1 MYNYIEGQWRESTAT
16 DMLPVVNPA
25 TGDELDRTPL
35 SSAEEVDQAARA
47 AAKAFPG
54 WRRVPVAERI
64 QYLFRLKMLLEEHI
78 DDIARTITMEA
89 GKTLGESRAEMRRAI
104 ENVEVACGAPILSQG
119 YNSEDIASGIDEM
132 MIRQPLGVCAIIA
145 PFNFPGMIPFWF
157 LPYAIACGNTVVI
170 KPSER
175 VPLTMQKVFKLLD
188 SLTLPAGVVNLVNGG
203 REAVNAILDH
213 PTIRSVSFV
222 GSSAIA
228 RHVYSRGAA
237 SGKRV
242 QCQGGAKNP
251 VIVMPDA
258 DMASASEIIADS
270 AFGCAGQRCL
280 ASSFAVA
287 VGAASRSFTQAI
299 QEKAAARVTGYG
311 LEDGVQMGPVISA
324 ESRARIEQLIDKAIR
339 EGARPIVDGRNP
351 DIPKY
356 RKGHFVAPTVLED
369 LPVESEVARTEI
381 FGPVLSVHHVE
392 DIDQAIALVN
402 TGAYGNQACLFTT
415 SGANARKF
423 RYEAE
428 VGNVGIN
435 VGVAAPMAFFPF
447 SGARESF
454 FGDLHGQ
461 GRDAFEFFTQEKVIV
476 ERWPKEW
483 TRKF

>member
-1 MYNYIEGQWRESTAT
+1 VHNYIEGRWRESSAT
-16 DMLPVVNPA
+16 ETVPVLNPA
-25 TGDELDRTPL
+25 TGEELGRTPL
-35 SSAEEVDQAARA
+35 SPAAEIDAAAQAAARA
-47 AAKAFPG
+47 FPQ
-54 WRRVPVAERI
+54 WRRVPVTDRI
-64 QYLFRLKMLLEEHI
+64 QYLFKLKARLEDQF
-78 DDIARTITMEA
+78 DDLARTITMEA
-89 GKTLGESRAEMRRAI
+89 GKTLAESRGELRRAI
-104 ENVEVACGAPILSQG
+104 ENVEVACGAPMLIQG
-119 YNSEDIASGIDEM
+119 YNSEDIAAGIDEM
-132 MIRQPLGVCAIIA
+132 MVRQPLGVTAIIA

-157 LPYAIACGNTVVI
+157 LPYAIAAGNTVVI

-175 VPLTMQKVFKLLD
+175 VPLTMQKVFRLLD
-188 SLTLPAGVVNLVNGG
+188 DLKLPPGIVNLVNGG
-203 REAVNAILDH
+203 RDAVNAILDH
-213 PTIRSVSFV
+213 PVIRSVSFV

-237 SGKRV
+237 AGKRV

-258 DMASASEIIADS
+258 DMSSASEIIADS

-287 VGAASRSFTQAI
+287 VGDASRSFTEAI
-299 QEKAAARVTGYG
+299 QQRAAGRVTGYG
-311 LEDGVQMGPVISA
+311 LDEGVQMGPVISA
-324 ESRARIEQLIDKAIR
+324 ESRSRIESLIDRAIR
-339 EGARPIVDGRNP
+339 EGARPLVDGRRP

-356 RKGHFVAPTVLED
+356 GGGYFVRPTVLEG
-369 LPVESEVARTEI
+369 LPLQSDVAQT
-381 FGPVLSVHHVE
+381 
-392 DIDQAIALVN
+392 
-402 TGAYGNQACLFTT
+402 CLFTT
-415 SGANARKF
+415 SGASARKF

-461 GRDAFEFFTQEKVIV
+461 GRDAFEFFTQEKVVV
-476 ERWPKEW
+476 ERWPRDW

>member
-1 MYNYIEGQWRESTAT
+1 VYNYIEGQWRESTAT

-381 FGPVLSVHHVE
+381 FGPVLSVHHVQ